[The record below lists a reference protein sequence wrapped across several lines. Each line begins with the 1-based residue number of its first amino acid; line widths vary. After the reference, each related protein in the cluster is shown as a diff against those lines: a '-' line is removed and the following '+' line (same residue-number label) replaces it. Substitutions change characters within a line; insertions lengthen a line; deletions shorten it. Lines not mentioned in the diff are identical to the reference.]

1 MEVRF
6 TRDLNDWELDLE
18 VDFLRILES
27 NTPST
32 ENGDRLRWKLKK
44 NGDFDIRSFYYELG
58 GCFSISLSFERYLES

>member
-58 GCFSISLSFERYLES
+58 GCFSISLSFERYLEN